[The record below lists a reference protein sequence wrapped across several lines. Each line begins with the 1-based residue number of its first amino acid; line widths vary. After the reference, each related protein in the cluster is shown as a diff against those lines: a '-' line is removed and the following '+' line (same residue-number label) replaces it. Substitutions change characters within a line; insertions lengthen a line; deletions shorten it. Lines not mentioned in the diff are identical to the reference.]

1 MSLFGILS
9 VGGQALLTGR
19 KAIDITSENL
29 SNQDTE
35 GYSRQRVH
43 QQDITPNGVYVKDIE
58 RVFNNSIYKRIL
70 AVNQQVEGEKNY
82 KDILSEVESLFNDI
96 HGTGFGQKI
105 EEFFNA
111 FNDIA
116 INPDDL
122 AARDK
127 VISVAKQLIG
137 RIRDNYDNMQAIR
150 DETVLSVKDE
160 VKRLNDILVSL
171 VKANKNIKAF
181 RNDKTRLNN
190 YLNERDRLL
199 KELSGLIDIKVKIK
213 SDETVDI
220 TTVKGHPLVLDDK
233 YFSVKTEERDG
244 KLRVFADNTDLT
256 ELFSNGKIGASLK
269 AIAFIEKKINDLN
282 DFVSIFAAVVNKI
295 HRHGYNLKGETNV
308 DFFKISEDSSLPYI
322 NASNIA
328 LNINDAKDIAAAG
341 DARYLNSDNMIV
353 KGIIALKDYNQIA
366 TKKSANAVS
375 SSDTFGSG
383 SFDVYIGDRKL
394 ATVSYTSSDTLSD
407 IVDKINTSQ
416 SEVVAKVFEYPSG
429 SGNQYLELFAK
440 DLPKSKRI
448 DLKNDSGAF
457 VSTIGGLSNNKGFLN
472 PAEVEGLKNGNLQIG
487 DVKYQISN
495 PDNYNIVENKSLN
508 ELYNKRLVAEIGFE
522 IEHTKDNLKDNETF
536 LNALEEKLKEISG
549 VNTDEELANML
560 KYQRA
565 YQSAAKIITVT
576 DELLQTV
583 LNMIK

>member
-58 RVFNNSIYKRIL
+58 RVFNNSVYKRIL

-137 RIRDNYDNMQAIR
+137 RIRDNYDNMQAIK
-150 DETVLSVKDE
+150 DETVLSVKDQ

-233 YFSVKTEERDG
+233 YFSVKTEERNG

-256 ELFSNGKIGASLK
+256 ELFSNGKIGSSLK

-295 HRHGYNLKGETNV
+295 HRQGYNLKGETNV

-328 LNINDAKDIAAAG
+328 LDINDAKDIAAAG

-353 KGIIALKDYNQIA
+353 KGIISLKDYNQIA
-366 TKKSANAVS
+366 TKKSVNAVS
-375 SSDTFGSG
+375 SADTFGSG

-394 ATVSYTSSDTLSD
+394 ATVNYTSSDTLSD
-407 IVDKINTSQ
+407 IADKINTSQ

-448 DLKNDSGAF
+448 DLKNDSGTF

-522 IEHTKDNLKDNETF
+522 IEHTKDKLKDNETF